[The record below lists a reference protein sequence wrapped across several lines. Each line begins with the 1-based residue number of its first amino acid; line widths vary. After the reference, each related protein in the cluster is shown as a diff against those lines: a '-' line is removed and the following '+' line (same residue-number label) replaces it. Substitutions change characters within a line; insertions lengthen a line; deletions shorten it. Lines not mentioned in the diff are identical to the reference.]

1 MLIYTLIIV
10 AILVAGYLIMSIDK
24 INHINRGAVA
34 MFSGVIVWLV
44 YMLEGAGFLNLMHPD
59 DFAQGMPIHKFVAD
73 NIIMKY
79 VAEACQVILFLIAT
93 NTIVEVMNNNGV
105 FDPLTK
111 WLRMRSGKRFLW
123 ALSILT
129 FLVSANVDNLTTV
142 VLMMT
147 IMCKIV
153 SNHTQKVIYACVILV
168 AANLGGSFTVIGD
181 MTSLMLWVREVI
193 TPSAFALG
201 IILPAITTLC
211 LFNLLLSTLIKG
223 NVETNSTLNMFRGD
237 NSTLSAWQTITMLVV
252 GLVGLWS
259 IPTFHSLTGFPPF
272 IGALCVLALIWILE
286 SVFLYRINGNL
297 LFVKRD
303 HLKNTEFISTQ
314 IILYYLGITLG
325 VAALK
330 ECGALDFVKNWL
342 DNSFHNVYIYGIIT
356 GFASSVIDNVPF
368 VMTGMNLFEI
378 DPASA
383 DFTLNGNY
391 WLLLSYCSAI
401 GGSLLYVGTLAGH
414 AIIDILNIRLSWYLR
429 HIFWRMIISWIV
441 GLLVFWLVNSYFSF
455 S

>member
-1 MLIYTLIIV
+1 MLIYTLLIV
-10 AILVAGYLIMSIDK
+10 AILVGGYLIMSIDK

-34 MFSGVIVWLV
+34 MFTGVIVWLV
-44 YMLEGAGFLNLMHPD
+44 YMLEGADFLHLMHPD
-59 DFAQGMPIHKFVAD
+59 EFSEGMPIHKFVAE

-79 VAEACQVILFLIAT
+79 VSEACQVILFLIAT

-123 ALSILT
+123 LLSALT

-153 SNHTQKVIYACVILV
+153 SNHTQKIIYACTILV
-168 AANLGGSFTVIGD
+168 AANLGGAFTVIGD
-181 MTSLMLWVREVI
+181 MTSLMLWVREVV
-193 TPSAFALG
+193 TPSAFAAG
-201 IILPAITTLC
+201 IILPALATLC
-211 LFNLLLSTLIKG
+211 VFNFSLSTMLKG
-223 NVETNSTLNMFRGD
+223 KVETNSTLNSFRGD
-237 NSTLSAWQTITMLVV
+237 DSLLSPWQTITMLVV
-252 GLVGLWS
+252 GLAGLWS
-259 IPTFHSLTGFPPF
+259 IPTFHSVTGFPPF

-286 SVFLYRINGNL
+286 SVFTYRTNGNL

-303 HLKNTEFISTQ
+303 YLRNTEFISIQ

-330 ECGALDFVKNWL
+330 ECGALEFAMNWL
-342 DNSFHNVYIYGIIT
+342 DNSFDNVYVYGAIT
-356 GFASSVIDNVPF
+356 GVASSVIDNVPF
-368 VMTGMNLFEI
+368 VMTGMNLFEV
-378 DPASA
+378 DPQSA
-383 DFTLNGNY
+383 DFMVNGNY

-401 GGSLLYVGTLAGH
+401 GGSMLYVGTLAGH
-414 AIIDILNIRLSWYLR
+414 AVIDIVNIRLSWYLR
-429 HIFWRMIISWIV
+429 HIFWRMLLAWAV
-441 GLLVFWLVNSYFSF
+441 GMFVFWAVNS
-455 S
+455 